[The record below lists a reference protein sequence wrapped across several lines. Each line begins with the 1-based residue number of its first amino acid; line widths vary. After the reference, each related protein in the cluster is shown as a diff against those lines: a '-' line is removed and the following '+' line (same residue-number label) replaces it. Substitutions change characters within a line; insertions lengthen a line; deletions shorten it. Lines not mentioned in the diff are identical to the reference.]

1 MLDHPTTRKALQ
13 QGTTLLE
20 VLITI
25 VILAFGLL
33 GLAGLQSKMTLAEMG
48 SYQRGQA
55 ILLLN
60 DMVGRIN
67 ANRTNAQL
75 YVSGTTF
82 GTGDTTQP
90 ASCAT
95 LATLE
100 AQDQC
105 EWSKALQ
112 GAAETSGTAQVGA
125 MVGARGCI
133 TQIQAANSAAG
144 VCTPGTYQVAVAW
157 QGSNLTAAPHVS
169 CGQNSYGDERYRRVL
184 STNLSIGLP
193 TCQ

>member
-1 MLDHPTTRKALQ
+1 MLDHPTTGEALQ

-33 GLAGLQSKMTLAEMG
+33 GLAGLQSKMTLAELE

-55 ILLLN
+55 VLVLN
-60 DMVGRIN
+60 DMVGRIS
-67 ANRTNAQL
+67 ANRGNAQN

-90 ASCAT
+90 TSCAT
-95 LATLE
+95 LATRA

-112 GAAETSGTAQVGA
+112 GAAETSGTAKVGA
-125 MVGARGCI
+125 MIGAKGCI
-133 TQIQAANSAAG
+133 TQIQAANSALG
-144 VCTPGTYQVAVAW
+144 VCTPGVYQIAVAW
-157 QGSNLTAAPHVS
+157 QGLNLTVAPSVS

-184 STNLSIGLP
+184 STNLAIGLP
-193 TCQ
+193 TCY